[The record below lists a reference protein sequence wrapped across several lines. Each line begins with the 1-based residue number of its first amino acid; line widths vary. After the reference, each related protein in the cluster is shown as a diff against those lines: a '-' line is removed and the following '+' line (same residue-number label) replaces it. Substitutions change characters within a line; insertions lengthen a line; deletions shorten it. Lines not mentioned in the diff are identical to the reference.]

1 MGDLIRTMF
10 RSLETCIHER
20 LAMIEDILCRESS
33 NELQKKVAALEER
46 LRSLEQKTASPAPSC
61 GGGSGGG
68 GGSSG
73 GGGGVSWI
81 DALKDLEIVLPPVVK
96 QEPSPVVAVKQ
107 EPSPVVAVKQETALP
122 GVEEVVVVE
131 EEEEVVEEEEEVVEE
146 VEEEEVEE
154 EEEEVVEEVEEEE
167 EEVVEEV
174 AEEEEEGVEE
184 ITYKGKTYYKDS
196 DNNIY
201 NATGDELGDPIGV
214 WDVSRQRVLF
224 KRPL

>member
-1 MGDLIRTMF
+1 
-10 RSLETCIHER
+10 
-20 LAMIEDILCRESS
+20 MIEDILCRESS
-33 NELQKKVAALEER
+33 NELQKKVAVLEER
-46 LRSLEQKTASPAPSC
+46 LRSLEQKTSSPAPSC
-61 GGGSGGG
+61 GGG
-68 GGSSG
+68 GSS
-73 GGGGVSWI
+73 GGGVSWI

-154 EEEEVVEEVEEEE
+154 EEEEVEEEVEEEE